1 MTSLLRREGFVPLMG
16 AQFIS
21 ALADNALLLVAM
33 ALLVEQGQAAFWV
46 PLLKLM
52 FTLSYVVLGPW
63 VGVCADTWPKQ
74 KVMMVANG
82 VKALAC
88 MAMLWGV
95 NPLLAFAIVGVGA
108 AVYAPAKYGLVT
120 ELAQPEQLVT
130 ANAWIEI
137 STVSAVLL
145 GVVLGGALVSPAW
158 LQQNWVQA
166 WAQFQDAKTVY
177 TASLATLLVLYGVAA
192 ALNLFIQGSG
202 KVYAP
207 MPWKF
212 MSICQGFWQDF
223 KRLWT
228 DPLGS
233 ISLSVTTLFWGVG
246 ASLQLIVLS
255 WAQESL
261 FLSLSQAAYL
271 QAATAVGVMA
281 GAALAARWVALH
293 QATRVLGLGLAMG
306 ALLPIMLWVT
316 QWQTAVLLTALLGMV
331 GGFFVV
337 PMNAL
342 LQHRGVVLLSA
353 GRSIAIQNVNENA
366 SILAMM
372 AAYSGLLYFHAKV
385 EELILALAFLMI
397 AVMARVVWRYQLMK
411 PPSA

>member
-1 MTSLLRREGFVPLMG
+1 MG

-88 MAMLWGV
+88 MAILWGV

-158 LQQNWVQA
+158 LQLTWVQA
-166 WAQFQDAKTVY
+166 WSSFQGLESVY
-177 TASLATLLVLYGVAA
+177 AASLAMLLVCYGLAA
-192 ALNLFIQGSG
+192 VLNLFIQGSG
-202 KVYAP
+202 RVYAP
-207 MPWKF
+207 MPW
-212 MSICQGFWQDF
+212 QLTVLLGGFWQDL
-223 KRLWT
+223 KSLWR

-246 ASLQLIVLS
+246 ACLQLIVLS

-261 FLSLSQAAYL
+261 LLSLSQAAYL

-316 QWQTAVLLTALLGMV
+316 QWQTAVLLTAVLGMV

-385 EELILALAFLMI
+385 DDLILALAFLMI
-397 AVMARVVWRYQLMK
+397 AVMARVVWRYQSMK

>member
-1 MTSLLRREGFVPLMG
+1 MG

-158 LQQNWVQA
+158 LQLTWVQA
-166 WAQFQDAKTVY
+166 WSLFQGLESVY
-177 TASLATLLVLYGVAA
+177 AASLATLLVCYGLAA
-192 ALNLFIQGSG
+192 VLNLFIQGSG
-202 KVYAP
+202 RVYAP
-207 MPWKF
+207 MPWQLTVLL
-212 MSICQGFWQDF
+212 SGFWQDL
-223 KRLWT
+223 KSLWR

-246 ASLQLIVLS
+246 ACLQLIVLS

-261 FLSLSQAAYL
+261 LLSLSQAAYL

-281 GAALAARWVALH
+281 GAALAAHWVALH

-397 AVMARVVWRYQLMK
+397 AVMARVVWRYQSMK

>member
-1 MTSLLRREGFVPLMG
+1 MG

-145 GVVLGGALVSPAW
+145 GVVLGGALVSSAW
-158 LQQNWVQA
+158 WQLTWVQA
-166 WAQFQDAKTVY
+166 WSSFQGLESVY
-177 TASLATLLVLYGVAA
+177 AASLAMLLVCYGLAA
-192 ALNLFIQGSG
+192 VLNLFIQGSG
-202 KVYAP
+202 RVYAP
-207 MPWKF
+207 MPWQLTVLL
-212 MSICQGFWQDF
+212 SGFWQDL
-223 KRLWT
+223 KSLWR

-246 ASLQLIVLS
+246 ACLQLIVLS

-261 FLSLSQAAYL
+261 LLSLSQAAYL

-281 GAALAARWVALH
+281 GAALAASWVALH

-353 GRSIAIQNVNENA
+353 GRSIAIQNVNENT

-385 EELILALAFLMI
+385 EDLILVLAFLMI
-397 AVMARVVWRYQLMK
+397 TVMARVLWRHLSLK
-411 PPSA
+411 TPSA

>member
-1 MTSLLRREGFVPLMG
+1 MG

-63 VGVCADTWPKQ
+63 VGVCADTWSKQ

-88 MAMLWGV
+88 MAMLWGL

-158 LQQNWVQA
+158 LQLTWVQA
-166 WAQFQDAKTVY
+166 WFSFQGLESVY
-177 TASLATLLVLYGVAA
+177 AASLAMLLVCYGVAA
-192 ALNLFIQGSG
+192 VLNLLIQGSG
-202 KVYAP
+202 RVYAP
-207 MPWKF
+207 MPWQLTALL
-212 MSICQGFWQDF
+212 SGFWQDL
-223 KRLWT
+223 KSLWR

-261 FLSLSQAAYL
+261 LLSLSQAAYL

-397 AVMARVVWRYQLMK
+397 AVMARVVWRYQSMK

>member
-1 MTSLLRREGFVPLMG
+1 M
-16 AQFIS
+16 
-21 ALADNALLLVAM
+21 
-33 ALLVEQGQAAFWV
+33 
-46 PLLKLM
+46 
-52 FTLSYVVLGPW
+52 
-63 VGVCADTWPKQ
+63 
-74 KVMMVANG
+74 
-82 VKALAC
+82 
-88 MAMLWGV
+88 
-95 NPLLAFAIVGVGA
+95 
-108 AVYAPAKYGLVT
+108 
-120 ELAQPEQLVT
+120 
-130 ANAWIEI
+130 
-137 STVSAVLL
+137 
-145 GVVLGGALVSPAW
+145 
-158 LQQNWVQA
+158 
-166 WAQFQDAKTVY
+166 
-177 TASLATLLVLYGVAA
+177 LLVLYGVAA

-212 MSICQGFWQDF
+212 MSICRGFWQDF
-223 KRLWT
+223 KSLWT

-246 ASLQLIVLS
+246 ATLQLLVLS
-255 WAQESL
+255 WAQEKL
-261 FLSLSQAAYL
+261 LLNLSQAAYL
-271 QAATAVGVMA
+271 QAATAVGVIV

-306 ALLPIMLWVT
+306 ALLPLMLWVT
-316 QWQTAVLLTALLGMV
+316 QWQTAVLLTTLLGLV

-385 EELILALAFLMI
+385 EDLILVLALLMI
-397 AVMARVVWRYQLMK
+397 TVMARVLWRHLLLRT
-411 PPSA
+411 PSA

>member
-1 MTSLLRREGFVPLMG
+1 MG

-158 LQQNWVQA
+158 LQLTWVQA
-166 WAQFQDAKTVY
+166 WSSFQGLESVY
-177 TASLATLLVLYGVAA
+177 AASLATLLVCYGLAA
-192 ALNLFIQGSG
+192 VLNLFIQGSG
-202 KVYAP
+202 RVYAP
-207 MPWKF
+207 MPWQLTVLL
-212 MSICQGFWQDF
+212 SGFWQDL
-223 KRLWT
+223 KSLWR

-246 ASLQLIVLS
+246 ACLQLIVLS

-261 FLSLSQAAYL
+261 LLSLSQAAYL

-397 AVMARVVWRYQLMK
+397 AVMARVVWRYQSMK

>member
-1 MTSLLRREGFVPLMG
+1 MG

-158 LQQNWVQA
+158 LQLTWVQA
-166 WAQFQDAKTVY
+166 WPSFQGLESVY
-177 TASLATLLVLYGVAA
+177 AASLAMLLVCYGLAA
-192 ALNLFIQGSG
+192 VLNLFIQGSG
-202 KVYAP
+202 RVYAP
-207 MPWKF
+207 MPWQLTVLL
-212 MSICQGFWQDF
+212 SGFWQDL
-223 KRLWT
+223 KSLWR

-372 AAYSGLLYFHAKV
+372 AAYSGLLYFQAKV
-385 EELILALAFLMI
+385 EDLILALAFLMI
-397 AVMARVVWRYQLMK
+397 AVMARVVWRYQSMK